1 MIGEK
6 GSPMTG
12 RKIASPESAG
22 SALEINALR
31 IFVAV
36 AESGSFVAGGKAIG
50 LTRSAAGKAIA
61 RLEAYLETRLFQRTT
76 RRLSLTTEGHEFYH
90 RCSQILED
98 LDEAEATIRQN
109 LPLPKGILRLTVSEG
124 YGKMIVLPF
133 INEFL
138 RASPDISIEISFSDR
153 VVDLVEEGFDLAI
166 RVGNATTSYQYITQ
180 VIDRTSPQLWAS
192 PDYIRQAGMPESL
205 AEIKNHRRLVY
216 GLGAAST
223 AWTLVD
229 KAQGQVTVNGRNHV
243 RFDSGDA
250 IRTAAIAG
258 LGIGF
263 LPSFMVEKDI
273 QEGRLAQVL
282 PDTQGEE
289 VAIHAIYPNRRHLPI
304 RVRAFIDS
312 FKSFLSNRK
321 NSST

>member
-1 MIGEK
+1 
-6 GSPMTG
+6 MTG
-12 RKIASPESAG
+12 KKIAPVKHAG

-36 AESGSFVAGGKAIG
+36 AEAGSFVAGGKAMG
-50 LTRSAAGKAIA
+50 LTRSAAGKALA

-90 RCSQILED
+90 RCCQILEE
-98 LDEAEATIRQN
+98 LEEAESSIRQDA
-109 LPLPKGILRLTVSEG
+109 PLPKGILRLTVSEG

-133 INEFL
+133 IREFL
-138 RASPDISIEISFSDR
+138 QEAPDISIEVSFSDR

-180 VIDRTSPQLWAS
+180 VIDRTRPLLVAS
-192 PDYIRQAGMPESL
+192 TDYLRQWGTPESL
-205 AEIKNHRRLVY
+205 AELKNHRRLVY

-223 AWTLVD
+223 AWTLAD
-229 KAQGQVTVNGRNHV
+229 TEQRQITLNGRNHV

-250 IRTAAIAG
+250 IRIAAITG

-263 LPSFMVEKDI
+263 LPTFMVEKEI
-273 QEGRLAQVL
+273 LKGRLVQVL
-282 PDTQGEE
+282 AEARGEE
-289 VAIHAIYPNRRHLPI
+289 VAIHAIYPNRRHLPA
-304 RVRAFIDS
+304 RVRAFIDGL
-312 FKSFLSNRK
+312 KSFLN
-321 NSST
+321 NT

>member
-1 MIGEK
+1 MIGEI
-6 GSPMTG
+6 GSPMTV
-12 RKIASPESAG
+12 RKIALPESAG

-36 AESGSFVAGGKAIG
+36 AEAGSFVAGGKAMG

-98 LDEAEATIRQN
+98 LDEAESSIRQN

-133 INEFL
+133 ISEFL
-138 RASPDISIEISFSDR
+138 RASPDVSIEISFSDR

-180 VIDRTSPQLWAS
+180 VIDRTKPQLWAS
-192 PDYIRQAGMPESL
+192 PEYLRQAGVPASL

-223 AWTLVD
+223 AWALID
-229 KAQGQVTVNGRNHV
+229 KAQGQITVNGRNHV

-263 LPSFMVEKDI
+263 LPTFMVEKDI
-273 QEGRLAQVL
+273 QEGRLVQVL

-289 VAIHAIYPNRRHLPI
+289 VAIHAIYPNRRHLPV

-312 FKSFLSNRK
+312 FKSFLSNRLS
-321 NSST
+321 SST

>member
-22 SALEINALR
+22 STLEINALR

-205 AEIKNHRRLVY
+205 AEIKDHRRLVY

-282 PDTQGEE
+282 PYTQGEE